1 MDAWDKFTTILQENN
16 MQNYLNQIYKHK
28 HLATANAHNIT
39 RIIRETAEEWLFNH
53 SEHEE
58 NNK

>member
-1 MDAWDKFTTILQENN
+1 MTMDAWDKFTTILQENN

-39 RIIRETAEEWLFNH
+39 RIIRETAEE
-53 SEHEE
+53 
-58 NNK
+58 